1 MYLKTISKILNK
13 TEEKLRSK
21 IKLLGFPGTSIV
33 KNLPTSAGDTQ
44 LIWIREGFMCPR
56 AAKPLSYSH

>member
-21 IKLLGFPGTSIV
+21 LKLLGFPVTSVV
-33 KNLPTSAGDTQ
+33 KNLPTSAGDMQ
-44 LIWIREGFMCPR
+44 LIRIQEGLMCPR
-56 AAKPLSYSH
+56 AAKPLRYSH

>member
-21 IKLLGFPGTSIV
+21 LKLLGFPGTSVV

-44 LIWIREGFMCPR
+44 SIRIWEGLMCPR
-56 AAKPLSYSH
+56 AAKTLSYSH